1 MADSDGET
9 HARRAFDH
17 PGEGALA
24 RLAGRQL
31 GVVAREQLLELG
43 FSRGQIDRL
52 RRDRWLQP
60 IHHNVFAVGHRHL
73 TDRAH
78 LLAALLTFGPQAFL
92 SHRTAAGVW
101 KLRAVNLHEIEVTL
115 PGTGGRHRDG
125 LRVHRSASAPEADEV
140 RSHGDL
146 RVSSVPRMLMELA
159 ARETSRELERLVTLA
174 VQKRLLRPDS
184 RDGRATLEQALA
196 RHERHPGIAKLAA
209 VLAVYRR
216 TDDRKSDLERAFDR
230 FLAGH
235 PEIPE
240 PLRNIEIDH
249 WEIDC
254 FWPEHKLAVELDGRP
269 YHVAANA
276 MEKDRLKDASLLR
289 QGITPLRYTDFR
301 VEHDLRGILQ
311 DLRHFLKIA
320 A

>member
-1 MADSDGET
+1 M
-9 HARRAFDH
+9 
-17 PGEGALA
+17 
-24 RLAGRQL
+24 
-31 GVVAREQLLELG
+31 
-43 FSRGQIDRL
+43 
-52 RRDRWLQP
+52 
-60 IHHNVFAVGHRHL
+60 
-73 TDRAH
+73 
-78 LLAALLTFGPQAFL
+78 
-92 SHRTAAGVW
+92 W
-101 KLRAVNLHEIEVTL
+101 KLRAINLHEIEVTL

-125 LRVHRSASAPEADEV
+125 LTVHRTATAPEADEV

-146 RVSSVPRMLMELA
+146 RVSSVPRMLIELA

-184 RDGRATLEQALA
+184 HDGRATLERALA

-235 PEIPE
+235 PEIPQ
-240 PLRNIEIDH
+240 PLRNIEIDR

-301 VEHDLRGILQ
+301 VEHDLLGILK